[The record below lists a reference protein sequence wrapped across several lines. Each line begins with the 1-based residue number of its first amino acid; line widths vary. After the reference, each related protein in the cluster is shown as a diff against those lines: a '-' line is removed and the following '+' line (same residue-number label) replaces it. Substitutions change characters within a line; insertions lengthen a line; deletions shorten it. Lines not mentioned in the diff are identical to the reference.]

1 MSLRIASFGAEHEWA
16 DHPLDRDP
24 PPGFGR
30 DVRDITIVNSN
41 GIANDPKGKAYR
53 FGGEFNTP
61 PTDTIEGQVGCLQQL
76 REHYPEA
83 TINYRSN
90 LHLHVRVPGLRND
103 LQALKLFQAHIHQYL
118 PSILAKVVEPIPVP
132 SAPIQLE
139 DSAATAWLQGAK
151 RRFRRRRVSHQSFL
165 TNERLAIQAQAQT
178 VDRWFELEVPQT
190 KDTNKPLWH
199 LQPRLAV
206 SLRQLLQTD
215 TIEFR
220 HFPGTMSKNQL
231 RVAFNWVREYTEHA
245 LAGLSVDGLAQ
256 EYEGAGFPRFLPY
269 HHDVE
274 CGYRATVHD
283 GTVLPGDM
291 DQEIMKRAP
300 HLDRDRIKLC
310 ATGYAHSAS
319 FIEGTQ
325 YGHFAGLP
333 VGKVTKL

>member
-90 LHLHVRVPGLRND
+90 LHLHIRVPGLRND
-103 LQALKLFQAHIHQYL
+103 LNALKLLQAHIHEHL
-118 PSILAKVVEPIPVP
+118 PRVLAEVIEPIPLP
-132 SAPIQLE
+132 SAPMGVADE
-139 DSAATAWLQGAK
+139 DAWLQGAK

-165 TNERLAIQAQAQT
+165 TPERLAIQAQAQT
-178 VDRWFELEVPQT
+178 IDRWFELECPQT

-206 SLRQLLQTD
+206 GLRQLLQTD

-220 HFPGTMSKNQL
+220 HFPGTMSDDQL
-231 RVAFNWVREYTEHA
+231 RWAFKWVTQYLGHA
-245 LAGLSVDGLAQ
+245 L
-256 EYEGAGFPRFLPY
+256 EGIGIKGITQYFEQWANFPKFLPY

-274 CGYRATVHD
+274 CGYRATCQD

-291 DQEIMKRAP
+291 NQEILKRAP
-300 HLDRDRIKLC
+300 NLDRDRIKLC